1 MKQGK
6 AGKSG
11 STPQAHQTNCD
22 QLSYRII
29 VLQEKEG
36 KSELKE
42 VRRIPALAK
51 TQYMGP
57 ARREQDPAHL
67 EQDPAKGNQL
77 AFLQHWMTKS
87 RRGEKSAVKKTVL
100 NRTQPM
106 SNRTQQPRAQLR
118 KGPKMAHDLLER
130 VCKSVIK
137 AKLEDEASNGKKS
150 DKPTKI
156 AEMKTSQPRLQK

>member
-42 VRRIPALAK
+42 VRRIPTLAK
-51 TQYMGP
+51 TQYYVGP
-57 ARREQDPAHL
+57 AGPEQDPAHL
-67 EQDPAKGNQL
+67 
-77 AFLQHWMTKS
+77 
-87 RRGEKSAVKKTVL
+87 
-100 NRTQPM
+100 
-106 SNRTQQPRAQLR
+106 
-118 KGPKMAHDLLER
+118 
-130 VCKSVIK
+130 
-137 AKLEDEASNGKKS
+137 
-150 DKPTKI
+150 
-156 AEMKTSQPRLQK
+156 